1 MPIPQIHM
9 GLGPASTSVQ
19 EAIFFFLRNRSLG
32 ARGEGAELVGAG
44 REEVLGQERTI

>member
-1 MPIPQIHM
+1 M

-19 EAIFFFLRNRSLG
+19 EAIFFFFLRNRSLG